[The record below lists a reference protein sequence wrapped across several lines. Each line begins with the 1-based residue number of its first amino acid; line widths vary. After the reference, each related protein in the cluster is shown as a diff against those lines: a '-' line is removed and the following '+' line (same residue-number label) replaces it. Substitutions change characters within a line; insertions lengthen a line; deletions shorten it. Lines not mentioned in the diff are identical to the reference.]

1 MLNQQAEPTNKKI
14 VFFSVNFG
22 RTVRDMVAVYD
33 KRDISDVEALSLIKA
48 EEYSPKV
55 IVITKEQFDNV
66 FRDIIDTPM
75 QKGRENRP

>member
-22 RTVRDMVAVYD
+22 HAVRDMVAVYD
-33 KRDISDVEALSLIKA
+33 KRDISDVEALGLIKA
-48 EEYSPKV
+48 EEYSPKI

-66 FRDIIDTPM
+66 FGDIIDTPL
-75 QKGRENRP
+75 QKRKENR

>member
-22 RTVRDMVAVYD
+22 HAARDMVAVYD
-33 KRDISDVEALSLIKA
+33 KRDISDVEALGLIKA

-55 IVITKEQFDNV
+55 VVITKAQFDNI
-66 FRDIIDTPM
+66 FRDIIDTPT
-75 QKGRENRP
+75 QKKGE

>member
-1 MLNQQAEPTNKKI
+1 MLKQPTEPANKKI

-22 RTVRDMVAVYD
+22 RTVHDMVAVYD

-55 IVITKEQFDNV
+55 IVITKAQFDNV
-66 FRDIIDTPM
+66 FRDIIDTPT
-75 QKGRENRP
+75 QKKGE